1 LSFKMQRKASRASWL
16 PSLHTFSRLPPF
28 SLAEYLQLCHIRASY
43 DLLAISTTLDTESGT
58 ESDTESDLFGVEQS
72 FEYNETPAYGPLAP
86 VQRFGLQLQTAENTS
101 EFKRAPVPYHL
112 EDVALCIPP
121 DWTLPGA
128 LLDRLPKKVKR
139 AIDKVRF
146 TASVIFTSNLEMAA
160 LHVERENADW
170 NLPGEP
176 YYASI
181 SNTKS
186 QPGDLP
192 VAQLISA
199 KLGGEPQYHPEMHG
213 WALRLALGSKWM
225 LVAAPKRYRLQS
237 RFVKKLLNNLVLD
250 DALHIY
256 VLGWLA
262 ERNLEASAWLRE
274 NEKMCYSW
282 YMLEDDIGDWG
293 GSLCE
298 NGVQKWAEEVERNL
312 GGPQW

>member
-1 LSFKMQRKASRASWL
+1 
-16 PSLHTFSRLPPF
+16 
-28 SLAEYLQLCHIRASY
+28 
-43 DLLAISTTLDTESGT
+43 
-58 ESDTESDLFGVEQS
+58 
-72 FEYNETPAYGPLAP
+72 
-86 VQRFGLQLQTAENTS
+86 
-101 EFKRAPVPYHL
+101 VPYHL
-112 EDVALCIPP
+112 ENVALCIPP